1 MTMAWFDLGN
11 GRKVL
16 RKVREHTE
24 ARSHLAC
31 PMLVRS
37 FAQPVQSMADGKWY
51 DTPRE
56 LENTYKASGNP
67 QGEEYVALGNDSMK
81 TVEYVP
87 DAAERR
93 ADIKQAVHDVMSGNV
108 SPEIAAIA

>member
-1 MTMAWFDLGN
+1 MFAWFDAGD
-11 GRKVL
+11 GRKVF
-16 RKVREHTE
+16 RKVRTDAP
-24 ARSHLAC
+24 ARSGLSM

-37 FAQPVQSMADGKWY
+37 FPEPVQSMADGKWY

-67 QGEEYVALGNDSMK
+67 QGEEYVALGNDTLK

-93 ADIKQAVHDVMSGNV
+93 ADIKQAVADVMSGNV
-108 SPEIAAIA
+108 SPEIAAIS